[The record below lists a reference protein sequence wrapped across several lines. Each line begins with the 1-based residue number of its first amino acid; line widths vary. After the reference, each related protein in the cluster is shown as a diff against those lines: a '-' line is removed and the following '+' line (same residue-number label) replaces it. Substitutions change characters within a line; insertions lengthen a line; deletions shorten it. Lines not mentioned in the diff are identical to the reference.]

1 MEMDRLLLI
10 HDIVTRVTGG
20 LYQAPIDKDKTKLI
34 LDIGTGTGICETFT
48 FLSFACVPITNLLEG
63 RYQSATNSQKLL

>member
-10 HDIVTRVTGG
+10 HDIVTRVTDG

-34 LDIGTGTGICETFT
+34 LDIGTGTGICETFVPS
-48 FLSFACVPITNLLEG
+48 LLACLLATNLLRG
-63 RYQSATNSQKLL
+63 DINR